1 MGTTTTTRRN
11 TNTNKNTRLHSKL
24 DPKRA
29 KRMSRS
35 GKMIVEIET
44 LPFPEGNSRNK
55 YHNVEEAISI
65 VEKSGLKY
73 EVSPLC
79 TTLEGSPDEVWSVL
93 RRMHE
98 ATLQAGAEKVHTNI
112 KLCQAAQDSK
122 YNEDNIE
129 SLTRK
134 YRGQTKPTGM

>member
-1 MGTTTTTRRN
+1 
-11 TNTNKNTRLHSKL
+11 
-24 DPKRA
+24 
-29 KRMSRS
+29 
-35 GKMIVEIET
+35 MIVEIET
-44 LPFPEGNSRNK
+44 LPYPEGNARNK

-65 VEKSGLKY
+65 VEKSGLKH

-79 TTLEGSPDEVWSVL
+79 TTMEGSADEVWSVL

-122 YNEDNIE
+122 YDEDTIE

>member
-1 MGTTTTTRRN
+1 MGNTTTTTTTTRRN
-11 TNTNKNTRLHSKL
+11 TNTKT
-24 DPKRA
+24 
-29 KRMSRS
+29 MSHG

-44 LPFPEGNSRNK
+44 LPFPEGNARNR

-79 TTLEGSPDEVWSVL
+79 TTLEGSPDEVWGVL

>member
-1 MGTTTTTRRN
+1 
-11 TNTNKNTRLHSKL
+11 
-24 DPKRA
+24 
-29 KRMSRS
+29 MSHG

-44 LPFPEGNSRNK
+44 LPFPEGNARNK

-79 TTLEGSPDEVWSVL
+79 TTLEGSPDEVWSLL

-112 KLCQAAQDSK
+112 KLCQAAQDTK
-122 YNEDNIE
+122 YSEDNIE

-134 YRGQTKPTGM
+134 YRGQTRPTGM

>member
-1 MGTTTTTRRN
+1 
-11 TNTNKNTRLHSKL
+11 LV
-24 DPKRA
+24 PRA
-29 KRMSRS
+29 
-35 GKMIVEIET
+35 
-44 LPFPEGNSRNK
+44 GN
-55 YHNVEEAISI
+55 
-65 VEKSGLKY
+65 
-73 EVSPLC
+73 
-79 TTLEGSPDEVWSVL
+79 PDEVWSVL